1 MLKAALAGTL
11 LLGVALAAA
20 PEARAESPVTCG
32 PNLSWD
38 GQKCQ
43 IIATAPGDAG
53 GSGNE
58 GTTLSDTKGSD
69 SSAPTTCSVGST
81 IVPCTDSELGW
92 WSQSRGCYIHLSSPQ
107 PPTSALVW
115 GGRTDGAIYDC
126 AQPRSGTF
134 GGVMYTFW
142 SATAPAGPDP
152 QVLAQTAIA
161 TMDLRPVTIGIVPED
176 RPGSV
181 GLVGM
186 PVWLWA
192 ADTDSQSWGPVT
204 RTASAG
210 GETVTATAKVS
221 RVRWL
226 MGDGAVVVCTGPGT
240 EYEDRF
246 GKAKSPTCGHTY
258 TRQGTY
264 TVRAES
270 QWTVSWAG
278 MGRSGTIPVT
288 LTQTARVTIGE
299 LQVLTTG

>member
-1 MLKAALAGTL
+1 MLKGLLAGAL
-11 LLGVALAAA
+11 LLGLAWAVA
-20 PEARAESPVTCG
+20 PEASAETPVTCG
-32 PNLSWD
+32 PDLTWD

-43 IIATAPGDAG
+43 ILATAPGDNG
-53 GSGNE
+53 GTGDE
-58 GTTLSDTKGSD
+58 GTTLSDTGSSD
-69 SSAPTTCSVGST
+69 TSAPTTCSVGST
-81 IVPCTDSELGW
+81 LVPCTDPELGW
-92 WSQSRGCYIHLSSPQ
+92 WSQSRGCYIQLTTPQ
-107 PPTSALVW
+107 PAPSALVW

-126 AQPRSGTF
+126 AQPRSGMF

-142 SATAPAGPDP
+142 AATAPAGPDP
-152 QVLAQTAIA
+152 VVLAQTAIA
-161 TMDLRPVTIGIVPED
+161 TMELRPVTIGMVPED

-192 ADTDSQSWGPVT
+192 SAPDSRSWGPVT

-226 MGDGAVVVCTGPGT
+226 MGDGGVVVCTGPGT
-240 EYEDRF
+240 AYEDRF
-246 GKAKSPTCGHTY
+246 GKTKSPTCGYTY
-258 TRQGTY
+258 PRQGTY

-270 QWTVSWAG
+270 QWSVSWSG
-278 MGRSGTIPVT
+278 MGRSGTIPVM

>member
-1 MLKAALAGTL
+1 MRIRLAL
-11 LLGVALAAA
+11 LLAFGAFLHAGSLAWAAA
-20 PEARAESPVTCG
+20 PPVDCG
-32 PNLSWD
+32 PDAQWD
-38 GQKCQ
+38 GRQCK
-43 IIATAPGDAG
+43 ITVTTPGEPGAIELG
-53 GSGNE
+53 GSGTSTDASE
-58 GTTLSDTKGSD
+58 PATCA
-69 SSAPTTCSVGST
+69 SSGITM
-81 IVPCTDSELGW
+81 PCQDPELGW
-92 WSQSRGCYIHLSSPQ
+92 WSNVRNCYVQLSDPQ
-107 PPTSALVW
+107 PPPSAAIW
-115 GGRTDGAIYDC
+115 SGRTDGAIYDC

-134 GGVMYTFW
+134 GGVLYTFW

-152 QVLAQTAIA
+152 VVLAQTAIA
-161 TMDLRPVTIGIVPED
+161 TMELRPVTIGMVPED

-192 ADTDSQSWGPVT
+192 SDPDSRSWGPVT

-226 MGDGAVVVCTGPGT
+226 MGDGGVVVCTGPGT
-240 EYEDRF
+240 AYEDRF
-246 GKAKSPTCGHTY
+246 GKADSPTCGYTY
-258 TRQGTY
+258 PRQGTY

-270 QWTVSWAG
+270 QWSVSWSG